1 MKNLLRSTPV
11 LLLTLCVYVMGC
23 KKSDTVITNET
34 RENRENPNNNI
45 VETQPAVQ
53 KGITVDV
60 NGNIGGYME
69 ALPALYDSTTKTYPL
84 IVFIHG
90 IGELGNGSSNLAAAA
105 NNGVPALIK
114 NKKFPASFTVNGKSY
129 SFIVISPQFKAW
141 PSPADVNTMVNYAI
155 SKYRI
160 DTTRIYVSGLSMGGG
175 VTWDFGAAYASRLAA
190 IVPICGASSE
200 SDTKAKQIVN
210 AHLPVWAF
218 HNEDD
223 PTVSVNNS
231 KGWINKLNSLSANP
245 APKLTLWEKGGHDA
259 WTKATNPDTKENN
272 MNMYEWMLQ
281 YTRAAVAK

>member
-1 MKNLLRSTPV
+1 MKNIVKGTTA
-11 LLLTLCVYVMGC
+11 LLLTLCVAMVAC
-23 KKSDTVITNET
+23 KKSDATDTQQPT
-34 RENRENPNNNI
+34 ENPNNNV

-60 NGNIGGYME
+60 NSNIGGYMQ
-69 ALPALYDSTTKTYPL
+69 ALPALYDSTTKTYPM

-90 IGELGNGSSNLAAAA
+90 IGELGNGSSNLSAAA
-105 NNGVPALIK
+105 NNGTPALIK

-141 PSPADVNTMVNYAI
+141 PSSDDVNAMVNYAI
-155 SKYRI
+155 AKYRV
-160 DTTRIYVSGLSMGGG
+160 DTTRIYISGLSMGGG
-175 VTWDFGAAYASRLAA
+175 VTWDYGAAYAKRIAA
-190 IVPICGASSE
+190 IVPICGASSV
-200 SDTKAKQIVN
+200 SDTKAKQMLDAN
-210 AHLPVWAF
+210 LPVWAF

-231 KGWINKLNSLSANP
+231 KGWVTKLNSLNINP
-245 APKLTLWEKGGHDA
+245 AAKLTLWATGGHDA

-281 YTRAAVAK
+281 YTRASVPK

>member
-11 LLLTLCVYVMGC
+11 LLLTLCVYVIGC

-34 RENRENPNNNI
+34 RENPNNNV

-200 SDTKAKQIVN
+200 SDTKAKQMVS